1 MILGIDDAGRGP
13 IIGPM
18 ILAGVLLTK
27 EQEEIMKEHDVRDS
41 KTVTQA
47 SRLVME
53 KIIKENSIAYKIVR
67 ASPELIDGSLT
78 SGTNLNELEAKMAAK
93 IINSINK
100 DLSEKIKVIIDCP
113 SVNVDS
119 WKLSLLKYLEK
130 TENLEISCEHK
141 ADANHLSAAAASIL
155 AKVTREEEVSKLKK
169 EFGDFGSGY
178 PADPKTKKFLVEK
191 GKEFS
196 NSGIFRKTWATWKKK
211 YPEKTQGT
219 LADF

>member
-27 EQEEIMKEHDVRDS
+27 KQEEILKENDIRDS
-41 KTVTQA
+41 KMVTQS

-53 KIIKENSIAYKIVR
+53 KIIKENSVAHKIIQ
-67 ASPELIDGSLT
+67 ASPELIDGSLN

-100 DLSEKIKVIIDCP
+100 DLTEKIKVIIDCP
-113 SVNVDS
+113 SVNLDS
-119 WKLSLLKYLEK
+119 WKISLVKYLEK
-130 TENLEISCEHK
+130 TDNLEIFCEHK
-141 ADANHLSAAAASIL
+141 ADANHISAAAGSIL
-155 AKVTREEEVSKLKK
+155 AKVKREEEVSELKK

-178 PADPKTKKFLVEK
+178 PSDPKTKKFLLEK
-191 GKEFS
+191 GKELS
-196 NSGIFRKTWATWKKK
+196 NSGLFRKTWATWKKAH
-211 YPEKTQGT
+211 PEKYRGT
-219 LADF
+219 LANF